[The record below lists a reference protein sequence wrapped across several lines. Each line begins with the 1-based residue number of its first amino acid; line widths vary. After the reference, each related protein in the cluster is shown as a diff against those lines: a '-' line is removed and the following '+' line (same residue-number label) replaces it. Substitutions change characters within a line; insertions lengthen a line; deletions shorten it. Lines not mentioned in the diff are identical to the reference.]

1 MQLCDN
7 RVLERG
13 TQRRIESDDLIAAK
27 KVLARAALLPEKD
40 RLLVELALRRVTHR
54 RIGELMKLPP
64 GTVTRRIQRLSKRL
78 HDPIVIALLDERCPL
93 EPDVRQ
99 LGVERF
105 LIGMT
110 EREVSARH
118 EIKRDQLKRRLEY
131 IQGWVRGL
139 RHARGSPGGGGVGR
153 RET

>member
-13 TQRRIESDDLIAAK
+13 TQRRIESDELIAAK
-27 KVLARAALLPEKD
+27 QVLARAALLPEKD

-78 HDPIVIALLDERCPL
+78 HDPLVIALLDERCPL

-118 EIKRDQLKRRLEY
+118 EIKRDQVKRRLEY
-131 IQGWVRGL
+131 IQGWFRGL
-139 RHARGSPGGGGVGR
+139 RHARGSAGDGVGR

>member
-1 MQLCDN
+1 MQLYDN

-27 KVLARAALLPEKD
+27 SVLARASLLPERD

-78 HDPIVIALLDERCPL
+78 HDPIVIARLDERCSL
-93 EPDVRQ
+93 DPDLRQ
-99 LGVERF
+99 LGVERL
-105 LIGMT
+105 LIGMSG
-110 EREVSARH
+110 REISAKH
-118 EIKRDQLKRRLEY
+118 EIKRDQIKRRLEY
-131 IQGWVRGL
+131 IHGWFRGL
-139 RHARGSPGGGGVGR
+139 RTGRGSIR
-153 RET
+153 AEER